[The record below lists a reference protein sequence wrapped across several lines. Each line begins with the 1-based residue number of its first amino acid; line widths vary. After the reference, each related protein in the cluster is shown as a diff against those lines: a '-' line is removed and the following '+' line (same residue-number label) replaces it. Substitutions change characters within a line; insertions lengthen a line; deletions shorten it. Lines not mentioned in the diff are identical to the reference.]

1 MASGI
6 RKSKDD
12 HTPYWFQAVFVLAF
26 RNTESVNGYMFLSP
40 SGGSQHDAGIGDDT
54 VLGRTHDRIEING
67 FKAFT
72 QG

>member
-1 MASGI
+1 MLMASGI

-12 HTPYWFQAVFVLAF
+12 LTPYWFQAVFVLAF
-26 RNTESVNGYMFLSP
+26 RNTGYIILSL